1 MNRPPVFPQ
10 FLAGGP
16 EQLRLGPASAALL
29 IGCGALVQA
38 VSGWIFG
45 EVAQDGWLIW
55 SESAAATICGALLTA
70 MLATRWLG
78 RRRGLAAGLMQL
90 TCLYTLGLSQT
101 PKIVGSLITLLFTA
115 AMVIFARANIFGR
128 LPEDARP
135 RMHLL
140 FYGSRAGFCWCAA
153 AGSSSP
159 PCRWLA

>member
-1 MNRPPVFPQ
+1 M
-10 FLAGGP
+10 
-16 EQLRLGPASAALL
+16 
-29 IGCGALVQA
+29 
-38 VSGWIFG
+38 
-45 EVAQDGWLIW
+45 AQDGWLIW

-140 FYGSRAGFCWCAA
+140 FYGLRRAGFCSCAA